1 MTSMPMPSS
10 FIVHVCVDYVCVV
23 FVSSQACVVGRVVWG
38 RDLVCLVCLH
48 VVGVVKVL
56 WFVCSFYVGLILVMG
71 DGVVPAF
78 EQAVLGASL
87 VVCVVRCL

>member
-1 MTSMPMPSS
+1 VWWGGLSG
-10 FIVHVCVDYVCVV
+10 
-23 FVSSQACVVGRVVWG
+23 VG
-38 RDLVCLVCLH
+38 VCLH